1 MQRLQ
6 ETINETEQK
15 LLKLQ
20 EQEKSCKV
28 KMEQINKQADEIKKT
43 SKGVFHYHLQVNVW
57 IEVKSSVDEKEIEIQ
72 EIKKKSQADLQK
84 LRQTEK
90 SVSDI
95 VYHSYSDPVKY
106 FRQLVL
112 TGFAPEGTK

>member
-43 SKGVFHYHLQVNVW
+43 SKGVFHYHLQVNV
-57 IEVKSSVDEKEIEIQ
+57 
-72 EIKKKSQADLQK
+72 
-84 LRQTEK
+84 
-90 SVSDI
+90 
-95 VYHSYSDPVKY
+95 
-106 FRQLVL
+106 
-112 TGFAPEGTK
+112 